1 MADVFPT
8 PSFRVPGLLDD
19 EALAARMKLYAD
31 QQNREAGAGPTPA
44 AVEFA
49 DKIKTEFLDQPT
61 RRAAKGAEKLAPDPQ
76 PSGFRDRMRSDV
88 ESATSSFVAGVGQ
101 YIPLGLLGGALAEG
115 GPLAKLG
122 TLSPEEQ
129 EAETIR
135 RYDDAKEQEAATKR
149 HIETREALRSLT
161 DDDATQLGI
170 PVQPGGTD
178 SQTIAEARQREAGI
192 LKSVE
197 ERTAERRA
205 AVVTGQNMVE
215 QSQWLSMSR
224 EALRGLERV
233 PVQTMKL
240 APILWEAASGFDEK
254 SDMRGWLD
262 AVNRNF
268 DAMLPPDK
276 ARAKDFMTEVAS
288 GTGSMV
294 GFLTLTAMAG
304 VAGIPSKAA
313 TFMIGAAQGAS
324 SQFEDAEQHKAAAW
338 QKYAALLAGAGVG
351 ATEAIP
357 IDRMLLRAEQATGG
371 LVSRM
376 LANTAAS
383 SLEEFI
389 QEFGQSIGEDVVAKW
404 TYDENRK
411 VDVVAALRSGAA
423 GAISGGLSAS
433 ATSTLAE
440 AGFGPKAERDR
451 LAEQQAQE
459 ASDEQAAARAAQ
471 EIEAREAQID
481 DFIAANQA
489 QVEAI
494 VAKAAADL
502 ELVEPVQQD
511 LAAMLAPVEAGQEQ
525 DLTPLVETI
534 KAKGLQPITTT
545 TSEFVAALPRPQL
558 FEVSGE
564 VGAGGAL
571 PRLTAEGN
579 ITLRHYAPEVRE
591 TLDPEKMGTGD
602 LRGAERERLFGDRA
616 VPRTYYGVGGGP
628 EFQEPAVSR
637 EEFTTP
643 TKAELAAAKKLGID
657 RNRLVSEL
665 GRRYGEEIKARGY
678 TPEQASWN
686 VVHEVDIGRDELYN
700 LRQDPLKLKERIP
713 ERATGTERIT
723 EMKALVRDEGFK
735 GYYVDRS
742 DLGQTAVLF
751 DARTPDRVLDR
762 ATNLPLDQ
770 VARPAEF
777 DAPTPETFQKAGWAV
792 VTGTQEADGA
802 FDTPKNLRANTK
814 LRKELRERGVDFRE
828 IEGTYRGVPQGTS
841 FLIFTDE
848 ATAAELGAKYKQ
860 ESILTK
866 DGLVYT
872 DGSERVTPARGV
884 VLGDEARA
892 ADFQSTLPNGEAF
905 SVDLDF
911 DATAARTPDTVQR
924 AGASLPYDPNIVT
937 VEPSTVQLE
946 PAELEALPGL
956 TTGKPVESVVRAARA
971 YAEARGLPVRRQ
983 TEYVKVD
990 VERAKRIAEAYEA
1003 MKDDPTDPA
1012 VAAAYDAMI
1021 EETLAQYQ
1029 FVKATGLQIEAIEPG
1044 QADPYPE
1051 GPKQVLEDLARGHLW
1066 FFPTDQGFGSLT
1078 EAQQANPLLRPTD
1091 EYLNGRQLL
1100 ANDVFRIVHDF
1111 FGHGI
1116 EGSGFGARGEENA
1129 WQSHMR
1135 LYSDAALPAVT
1146 SETRGQNSWV
1156 NYGPHGESNRSN
1168 QRETIYADQKAGI
1181 MPDWTWK
1188 EGVAEDRQDL
1198 FGAQAPAETPAF
1210 QRWFGDSKVV
1220 DENGDP
1226 LVVYH
1231 GTNAEFKDFAGIVWV
1246 TPDRA
1251 LAEDYGTVRELYAK
1265 VERPFNADL
1274 GLSSKATFG
1283 ELVNAAVEQATEQGR
1298 TPSEQTLEAVKAAL
1312 DVAPAGEQLKFKFW
1326 DTAQAAEQ
1334 TKKVLEQLGFDGI
1347 AYREKPG
1354 GGTGGVQTF
1363 AAFRPDQVRNAT
1375 SDMFGAQQGKGGT
1388 TSSTRNAFK
1397 AEPKRK
1403 AGGIAQTGPAGAGES
1418 LAGLSQSFIKLMD
1431 LTARQGRLTL
1441 KGGAVGQYSAKQ
1453 DTVRLKTWN
1462 DFSTLVHEGGHA
1474 LHMSNPGPELA
1485 AWIKANEAELMVVAR
1500 KLYGGD
1506 LSKMQVPEKIAEG
1519 FAEFFRVYVT
1529 NRAYAKKNN
1538 PTLTQTFDDLLMKT
1552 APELK
1557 AGLDAVGAGFQAWLQ
1572 KPSTALLRD
1581 MVVSGAEP
1589 GAINRNLA
1597 EISEGGFGNWFSG
1610 VARSVIGGLVDR
1622 NAQLN
1627 RLVADVLNKAED
1639 NAGRP
1644 LDLKRAEDP
1653 RVLIR
1658 LATNAGNRAIVQT
1671 TDGVMAY
1678 QSTDPSTRGLQE
1690 ALLRYHGVGPDGALS
1705 AIDPVRKQ
1713 DFAAYLIALRGID
1726 EYRRFADGKIE
1737 RPPLAATLGDLRQA
1751 VKDFDAQYGADFRQ
1765 AAQIVHEY
1773 GMGLWQKSYDAGLI
1787 SKETYNEGLDRQF
1800 YAPLQRDLS
1809 DRDIT
1814 TGDFSAAAA
1823 RQGRSIVKRF
1833 KGSDRDI
1840 IDPMDI
1846 LMQKTFAL
1854 ERTIAENDVKKA
1866 LAALADRA
1874 GKAGALVER
1883 VPAHR
1888 LLGSEY
1894 SVQEVARQLTKDST
1908 MTAQDAQD
1916 LMEML
1921 EPAIEE
1927 GNRIALF
1934 RSQQAV
1940 ARGENILFFWEQGK
1954 LAAIQLKDG
1963 DIGADIIN
1971 TMNGIGRENM
1981 PVWLDT
1987 IAMTSSLFRGAV
1999 TKWPDFLLVN
2009 FIRDQAS
2016 AFILTDVG
2024 YKPFV
2029 TGIKGVGD
2037 EIRQTG
2043 WARQYNAAMGVMGG
2057 MNSEALHRARVDRD
2071 ISALRAKGY
2080 LARVFDGTWAG
2091 RLRGFARVTELTET
2105 GTRLGIFRAAF
2116 ERAKADGLTDWEASI
2131 EGSYLATD
2139 YIDFSLSGNQMLIA
2153 RRLVPFLNAQ
2163 LQGLYKLGRT
2173 LGASEIAQRKGLNF
2187 AIRAYFKDINGLD
2200 LSRTEKQALQTG
2212 RKAWAKMA
2220 SLALL
2225 GAALALAYRDNED
2238 YQDASEYL
2246 RATGWVIP
2254 LGEGRIFYIP
2264 KPFELAV
2271 FSNFAERAIEYGSGD
2286 DAAPM
2291 RFLRGLA
2298 MNLSPPT
2305 TPPALGVAVEEA
2317 MNYNVFTES
2326 DIVPD
2331 YMRALAPELQ
2341 YNARTS
2347 EFAKQLGAM
2356 LDWSPLRIDHVMS
2369 GLGASAYRDLSSM
2382 YNSVATG
2389 DRPSSDV
2396 TDWPVTRRFVRD
2408 ARRGSASSQ
2417 DFWKYASTADGTLRR
2432 AELSYRNY
2440 LDAGQEQAAN
2450 EYLNGLEPDERA
2462 YALLNAHFK
2471 ADAKRLNPFYRARQI
2486 NTVISAMRRELY
2498 SAAGVDDTTT
2508 KISEPMKIS
2517 AQTKSEIDKALSE
2530 LARREMRNTLIYA
2543 KDPGWA
2549 NKSPLPTDT
2558 TVNLLLQIHPG
2569 VQAELMRRLRKAKVY
2584 SAETVQNYW
2593 PEARN
2598 RLLSD
2603 REQAFL
2609 GDLISVAKATAQ

>member
-19 EALAARMKLYAD
+19 EALAERMKLYTD
-31 QQNREAGAGPTPA
+31 QKNREAGEGPAPA

-61 RRAAKGAEKLAPDPQ
+61 RRATKEAEKLAPEPQ
-76 PSGFRDRMRSDV
+76 PTGFRDRMRSDV
-88 ESATSSFVAGVGQ
+88 TDAASSFMAGVGQ
-101 YIPLGLLGGALAEG
+101 YLPLGLLGGALAEG

-129 EAETIR
+129 EVETLQ
-135 RYDDAKEQEAATKR
+135 RYDAAKEQEAATKR

-161 DDDATQLGI
+161 DDDATQLGMPI
-170 PVQPGGTD
+170 QPGGTD
-178 SQTIAEARQREAGI
+178 SQTIAEEQQRDADI

-197 ERTAERRA
+197 QRTAERRE

-240 APILWEAASGFDEK
+240 APILFEAASGFDEK
-254 SDMRGWLD
+254 SGMRDWLD
-262 AVNRNF
+262 AVNKNF

-288 GTGSMV
+288 GTGSMA

-304 VAGIPSKAA
+304 VAGIPTKAA

-324 SQFEDAEQHKAAAW
+324 TQFEDAEQHKATAW

-357 IDRMLLRAEQATGG
+357 IDRMLLRAEHATGG

-383 SLEEFI
+383 SLEEFV
-389 QEFGQSIGEDVVAKW
+389 QEFGQNIGEDVVAKW

-411 VDVVAALRSGAA
+411 VDIVAALRAGAA
-423 GAISGGLSAS
+423 GAISGGLSAA
-433 ATSTLAE
+433 ATTTLAE
-440 AGFGPKAERDR
+440 AGFGPQDG
-451 LAEQQAQE
+451 LTEQQAQE
-459 ASDEQAAARAAQ
+459 GNEEQAALRAAQ

-494 VAKAAADL
+494 VAKAAGDL

-534 KAKGLQPITTT
+534 KAKGQQPITTT

-564 VGAGGAL
+564 AGAGGTT

-602 LRGAERERLFGDRA
+602 LRGVERERLFGDRA

-628 EFQEPAVSR
+628 EFSEPAVSR
-637 EEFTTP
+637 KDFTTP
-643 TKAELAAAKKLGID
+643 TKPELAAAKKLGID
-657 RNRLVSEL
+657 RARLVAEL
-665 GRRYGEEIKARGY
+665 ARRYDMEARARGY
-678 TPEQASWN
+678 QPESSAWN
-686 VVHEVDIGRDELYN
+686 VVHEVDVGRDDLYN
-700 LRQDPLKLKERIP
+700 IEEDPQNLRARIP
-713 ERATGTERIT
+713 EGATGNERLTEY
-723 EMKALVRDEGFK
+723 EALIRDAGFK
-735 GYYVDRS
+735 GYYRRS
-742 DLGQTAVLF
+742 SELGQTAVLF
-751 DARTPDRVLDR
+751 EPRTPDRVLDR

-770 VARPAEF
+770 IARPAEF
-777 DAPTPETFQKAGWAV
+777 DAPTPETFQKSGWAV

-802 FDTPKNLRANTK
+802 FDTPKNLRANAK
-814 LRKELRERGVDFRE
+814 LRKELRDRGIDFRE
-828 IEGTYRGVPQGTS
+828 TEGTYQGVPQGTS
-841 FLIFTDE
+841 FLIFADE

-884 VLGDEARA
+884 VLGDQARA

-911 DATAARTPDTVQR
+911 DATA
-924 AGASLPYDPNIVT
+924 
-937 VEPSTVQLE
+937 
-946 PAELEALPGL
+946 
-956 TTGKPVESVVRAARA
+956 K
-971 YAEARGLPVRRQ
+971 
-983 TEYVKVD
+983 
-990 VERAKRIAEAYEA
+990 
-1003 MKDDPTDPA
+1003 
-1012 VAAAYDAMI
+1012 
-1021 EETLAQYQ
+1021 
-1029 FVKATGLQIEAIEPG
+1029 
-1044 QADPYPE
+1044 
-1051 GPKQVLEDLARGHLW
+1051 
-1066 FFPTDQGFGSLT
+1066 
-1078 EAQQANPLLRPTD
+1078 
-1091 EYLNGRQLL
+1091 
-1100 ANDVFRIVHDF
+1100 
-1111 FGHGI
+1111 
-1116 EGSGFGARGEENA
+1116 
-1129 WQSHMR
+1129 
-1135 LYSDAALPAVT
+1135 
-1146 SETRGQNSWV
+1146 
-1156 NYGPHGESNRSN
+1156 
-1168 QRETIYADQKAGI
+1168 
-1181 MPDWTWK
+1181 
-1188 EGVAEDRQDL
+1188 RQDL
-1198 FGAQAPAETPAF
+1198 FGAQAPVETPAF

-1231 GTNAEFKDFAGIVWV
+1231 GTPGPAFREFEKGRAGVTSFIGIPVEVRREGFYFAEKKGFAKGFAEQSRARGGGSVMPVYLSIQNPLDVTSTDNATVARLEEVALRMQELDPSINGIDYIAGKAGDDSFWELLD
-1246 TPDRA
+1246 T
-1251 LAEDYGTVRELYAK
+1251 AEGGDVLVQAAK
-1265 VERPFNADL
+1265 DL
-1274 GLSSKATFG
+1274 GY
-1283 ELVNAAVEQATEQGR
+1283 
-1298 TPSEQTLEAVKAAL
+1298 
-1312 DVAPAGEQLKFKFW
+1312 
-1326 DTAQAAEQ
+1326 
-1334 TKKVLEQLGFDGI
+1334 DGI
-1347 AYREKPG
+1347 RMIEQDLETSDPDY
-1354 GGTGGVQTF
+1354 
-1363 AAFRPDQVRNAT
+1363 RPDDEGAVTWVAFDSTQIKSVDNSGAFDA
-1375 SDMFGAQQGKGGT
+1375 SNPDIFAAQQGKGGT

-1403 AGGIAQTGPAGAGES
+1403 AGGIAQTGPVGAGES
-1418 LAGLSQSFIKLMD
+1418 LAGLSQNFIKLMD

-1441 KGGAVGQYSAKQ
+1441 KGGAVGQYSSKQ

-1474 LHMSNPGPELA
+1474 LHMSSPGPELA
-1485 AWIKANEAELMVVAR
+1485 AWIKANQAELMTVAR

-1552 APELK
+1552 APDLK
-1557 AGLDAVGAGFQAWLQ
+1557 AGLDAIGAGFQAWLQ

-1589 GAINRNLA
+1589 GTINRNLA
-1597 EISEGGFGNWFSG
+1597 EISEGGFGNWFGG

-1639 NAGRP
+1639 TTGRP

-1751 VKDFDAQYGADFRQ
+1751 VKDFDAQYGEDFKE
-1765 AAQIVHEY
+1765 AAKIVHEY

-1894 SVQEVARQLTKDST
+1894 SVQEVARQLTKDPS

-1981 PVWLDT
+1981 PIWLDT

-2029 TGIKGVGD
+2029 TGIRGVGD
-2037 EIRQTG
+2037 EIRQNG

-2071 ISALRAKGY
+2071 IGALRAKGY
-2080 LARVFDGTWAG
+2080 LARAFDGTWAG
-2091 RLRGFARVTELTET
+2091 RLRGFARVTELSET
-2105 GTRLGIFRAAF
+2105 GTRLGIFRKAF
-2116 ERAKADGLTDWEASI
+2116 DRAKADGLTDWEASI

-2163 LQGLYKLGRT
+2163 LQGLYKLART
-2173 LGASEIAQRKGLNF
+2173 LGASEVAQRKGLNF
-2187 AIRAYFKDINGLD
+2187 ALRAFFKDVNGLD
-2200 LSRTEKQALQTG
+2200 LSRTERQAIQTG

-2286 DAAPM
+2286 DSAPG

-2305 TPPALGVAVEEA
+2305 TPPVLGVAVEEA
-2317 MNYNVFTES
+2317 ANYNFFNDT
-2326 DIVPD
+2326 DIVPE

-2356 LDWSPLRIDHVMS
+2356 LGWSPLRIDHVMS

-2396 TDWPVTRRFVRD
+2396 TDWPVTRRFIRD

-2432 AELSYRNY
+2432 AELTYRNY
-2440 LDAGQEQAAN
+2440 LEAGQEQAAN
-2450 EYLNGLEPDERA
+2450 EFLNGLEPDERA

-2471 ADAKRLNPFYRARQI
+2471 PDAKRLNPFYRARQI

-2498 SAAGVDDTTT
+2498 SPLGVDDTTT
-2508 KISEPMKIS
+2508 KVSEPMQIS
-2517 AQTKSEIDKALSE
+2517 AKTKGEIDKALAE

-2543 KDPGWA
+2543 NDPGW
-2549 NKSPLPTDT
+2549 KGKTPLPTDT
-2558 TVNLLLQIHPG
+2558 TMALLLQIHPG
-2569 VQAELMRRLRKAKVY
+2569 LQAELSRRLKKAKVY
-2584 SAETVQNYW
+2584 SAETVQEYW

-2603 REQAFL
+2603 RENAFL
-2609 GDLISVAKATAQ
+2609 GDLVSVAKVTAQ